1 VTTTKPIV
9 VGVDFSPC
17 SAVALRQALRLAGL
31 SHAPVRAVHAVDT
44 VVGIQQD
51 APVSSYQ
58 ARIREAVAADAAR
71 AWKEF
76 AAEVPGAADVP
87 FDVELDSRTRA
98 ILALAARHSAQLLV
112 LGAVGDRR
120 PEVGFGTVA
129 TACVRHAHCDVLLV
143 RDTQRTPFQRIL
155 VGIDFSA
162 NSRLALEIAVRFARQ
177 DGAAL
182 HVLHCFEAPSNRV
195 LHRSRTSLTSPE
207 EQAQH
212 RRELA
217 QRARDFSMPALKD
230 AGSVRAEVELVD
242 APAHR
247 SGLVAHAE
255 KVGADLV
262 VLGTRG
268 RSNLRDILLGST
280 AEKVLAESRCS
291 VLAVRS

>member
-1 VTTTKPIV
+1 MTTQKPIV

-17 SAVALRQALRLAGL
+17 SAVALRQALRLAG
-31 SHAPVRAVHAVDT
+31 SWKAPVRAVHAVDT
-44 VVGIQQD
+44 VVGIHKD
-51 APVSSYQ
+51 APLSDYQ
-58 ARIREAVAADAAR
+58 TRIREAVAADAAR

-112 LGAVGDRR
+112 LGAFGDRR

-143 RDTQRTPFQRIL
+143 RDTQRTPFQRIV
-155 VGIDFSA
+155 VGIDFSE
-162 NSRLALEIAVRFARQ
+162 NSLRALERAVRFARQ

-182 HVLHCFEAPSNRV
+182 HVVHGFEAPWHR
-195 LHRSRTSLTSPE
+195 LHYRAPTPLTSAE
-207 EQAQH
+207 EQAQY
-212 RRELA
+212 RQELA
-217 QRARDFSMPALKD
+217 QRTREFSGSARKD
-230 AGSVRAEVELVD
+230 AASVRAEIELVD
-242 APAHR
+242 SPLHR